1 MVADEKDIPKSDPS
15 YPVNDDA
22 MIERMKRYYKVE
34 DHGELLKFIKTQGM
48 RRHIDILDET
58 KSG

>member
-1 MVADEKDIPKSDPS
+1 
-15 YPVNDDA
+15 
-22 MIERMKRYYKVE
+22 MKRYYKVE

-58 KSG
+58 KSS